1 MKSQNFHGT
10 TIQKLVAAE
19 NCNYHL
25 QVPLNFGEESLIDY
39 DVKFF
44 LAYFIVYVKLGKILQ
59 QLQDVLNLVSG
70 ESTKEERL

>member
-1 MKSQNFHGT
+1 
-10 TIQKLVAAE
+10 V
-19 NCNYHL
+19 
-25 QVPLNFGEESLIDY
+25 LNFGEESLIDY

-44 LAYFIVYVKLGKILQ
+44 LACFIVYVKLGKILL